1 MNSPVYTFGP
11 QAHPAVAISL
21 RDAMAEMFPQFKFEI
36 EMMSTLSGFR
46 ETVTLVNH
54 STGRSATSS
63 STFQR
68 MVMFSQGFVA
78 GFGGGKEPPTR
89 QDALRRTMTRADC
102 PIAKRKSDPPPPDS
116 TPTLPSQP
124 NPSLPP
130 SLKRRN
136 TMMGVAPP
144 SRRIG

>member
-11 QAHPAVAISL
+11 QAHPAIALSL
-21 RDAMAEMFPQFKFEI
+21 RDALHEQFPQFTFDI
-36 EMMSTLSGFR
+36 EMMSTLSGLR
-46 ETVTLVNH
+46 ETVTLCNH
-54 STGRSATSS
+54 PNGRPATTGPS
-63 STFQR
+63 FQR

-78 GFGGGKEPPTR
+78 GFGGGVEPPTR
-89 QDALRRTMTRADC
+89 ADALRRTMTRADC
-102 PIAKRKSDPPPPDS
+102 PAAKRKSDPPPPDS